1 MYATKLKQLSQ
12 KTDLKRD
19 KWKFYDSTFSFCQT
33 EKKSCRGCHCE
44 NNYRWCYYEK
54 EHKVVGVKD
63 RHLGVRNF
71 FTTASF
77 INLYM
82 GAQHEYKVTC
92 PAPPF
97 HSDGDVQMGEL
108 TAMGKERGCEKQK

>member
-1 MYATKLKQLSQ
+1 M
-12 KTDLKRD
+12 
-19 KWKFYDSTFSFCQT
+19 
-33 EKKSCRGCHCE
+33 KKNQRVCH
-44 NNYRWCYYEK
+44 YEK
-54 EHKVVGVKD
+54 EPNVVGVKN
-63 RHLGVRNF
+63 RHSGVRNF

-108 TAMGKERGCEKQK
+108 TAMDKERGSANQK